1 MTRSAAKNL
10 LHIPTNRTDRYSK
23 KSAKYNCI
31 LDWNKFKQ
39 DFYGVNQDELSHFK
53 LKILMRDHILHKYW
67 KIYETFVS
75 SNSTYILCSVY
86 FTLSFS
92 FFFFL
97 FPSFLLRFCIFSLRY
112 LFFFKFIY
120 YTIKQLTPYNLYKK
134 FYSTLVT
141 PFRLKHVL
149 KYRLGLDSSSFS
161 IKFYRKK
168 TWNMFITIYV

>member
-1 MTRSAAKNL
+1 MQSIEGSSPYFSLIVKYWGKSHSYMTRSAAKNL
-10 LHIPTNRTDRYSK
+10 LHIPANRTDRYSK

-86 FTLSFS
+86 FPLSFS

-112 LFFFKFIY
+112 LFFLSLYIILSNNLLLIIY
-120 YTIKQLTPYNLYKK
+120 IK
-134 FYSTLVT
+134 SSI
-141 PFRLKHVL
+141 RL
-149 KYRLGLDSSSFS
+149 
-161 IKFYRKK
+161 
-168 TWNMFITIYV
+168 